1 MGMSVMEADV
11 SNIHELVLKH
21 GKTQARMMVSKDRVP
36 VVDTAA
42 RILEEASNELGIT
55 YSGFCLTA
63 LPHKKLPND
72 QEWVR
77 QNGQASL
84 MIEPG
89 RIIPQKGAA
98 PQLIGVP
105 YGPKA
110 RLILLYL
117 QTRAVKTKSRE
128 VEIGKSMH
136 DWLKRMDI
144 TASGKSYSL
153 VREQAERISRCRL
166 TFFFNDN
173 QKKGFRNDHIIS
185 GGISF
190 QSNENQSSLWEDTVF
205 LGESFYQALT
215 AHPVPVW
222 EPAIRELSARSMA
235 IDIYI
240 WLSYRLHVL
249 NVVTPISWAALYNQF
264 GAGFKAIRQFKP
276 EFRRNLDFA
285 LAVYPEARV
294 EERELGIELVPSPSP
309 VPERLILS

>member
-1 MGMSVMEADV
+1 M
-11 SNIHELVLKH
+11 
-21 GKTQARMMVSKDRVP
+21 
-36 VVDTAA
+36 
-42 RILEEASNELGIT
+42 
-55 YSGFCLTA
+55 
-63 LPHKKLPND
+63 
-72 QEWVR
+72 
-77 QNGQASL
+77 
-84 MIEPG
+84 
-89 RIIPQKGAA
+89 
-98 PQLIGVP
+98 P

-166 TFFFNDN
+166 TFFFSDN

-190 QSNENQSSLWEDTVF
+190 QSNENQSSLWEDTVL

-249 NVVTPISWAALYNQF
+249 NVATPISWTALYNQF

-294 EERELGIELVPSPSP
+294 RELDLGIELVPSPSP